1 MIGRDVVVE
10 AKVVKQLSRCRLN
23 AHHRRLSRKSAGLN
37 ESRPP
42 LHINQPQA
50 FQRYPR
56 EAAVCSAHLNL
67 QASIHDSRKCLTN
80 AAVFEN
86 RRVGRFLLSGDRCP
100 R

>member
-42 LHINQPQA
+42 
-50 FQRYPR
+50 FT
-56 EAAVCSAHLNL
+56 
-67 QASIHDSRKCLTN
+67 SI
-80 AAVFEN
+80 N
-86 RRVGRFLLSGDRCP
+86 RRLFNDIRAKRPFAP
-100 R
+100 RI